1 MELLPAI
8 DILDGKAVRLAK
20 GDYDAVAVYND
31 DPVEQ
36 ARAFERMGARWIHVV
51 DLNGA
56 RSGIQENR
64 DQVRRI
70 VMETSLKVEVGG
82 GVRSM
87 EAIADLA
94 EAGASR
100 IVLGTALVKNPAFA
114 REAIERYGDLLA
126 AGIDARD
133 GEVAIAGWEKG
144 SGVSA
149 EKLAR
154 EMADLGYRHMVY
166 TDISRDGMQTGIDA
180 DAYARMAEVFGH
192 PVIASGG
199 VADLSD
205 VERLSRISA
214 CIEGMIAGRAVY
226 EGTLDVEAALERCA
240 QTRG

>member
-20 GDYDAVAVYND
+20 GDYDAVTVYND

-70 VMETSLKVEVGG
+70 VMETSLEVEVGG

-154 EMADLGYRHMVY
+154 EMADLGYCHMVY

-205 VERLSRISA
+205 VERLSRIGA

-226 EGTLDVEAALERCA
+226 EGTLDVEAALERCT
-240 QTRG
+240 QTRD